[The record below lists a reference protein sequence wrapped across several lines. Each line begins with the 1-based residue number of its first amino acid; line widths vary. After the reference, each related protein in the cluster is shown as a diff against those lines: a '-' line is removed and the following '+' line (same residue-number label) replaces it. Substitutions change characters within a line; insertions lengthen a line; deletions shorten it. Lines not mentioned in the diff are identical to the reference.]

1 MRQYF
6 LDLKLSLLTG
16 TYFIISFAE
25 VDVAMKI
32 FAFILASGY
41 TLRRWYL
48 MEKNKNDNGGQ
59 INN

>member
-32 FAFILASGY
+32 IAFILASGY

-48 MEKNKNDNGGQ
+48 MEKSKNNEVK
-59 INN
+59 

>member
-16 TYFIISFAE
+16 TYFIISFAQ
-25 VDVAMKI
+25 VDVAMKVI
-32 FAFILASGY
+32 AFILASGY

-48 MEKNKNDNGGQ
+48 LEKSKKNETE
-59 INN
+59 

>member
-6 LDLKLSLLTG
+6 LDLKLSLFTG

-25 VDVAMKI
+25 VDVTMKI
-32 FAFILASGY
+32 IAFLIATGY

-48 MEKNKNDNGGQ
+48 MEKSKKNETE
-59 INN
+59 

>member
-32 FAFILASGY
+32 IAFIIATGY

-48 MEKNKNDNGGQ
+48 MEKSKKNETE
-59 INN
+59 

>member
-1 MRQYF
+1 MKQYF

-32 FAFILASGY
+32 IAFILASGY

-48 MEKNKNDNGGQ
+48 MEKSKNNEVK
-59 INN
+59 

>member
-32 FAFILASGY
+32 IAFILASGY

-48 MEKNKNDNGGQ
+48 MEKNKNNEAK
-59 INN
+59 

>member
-32 FAFILASGY
+32 IAFILASGY

-48 MEKNKNDNGGQ
+48 MEQSKKNETE
-59 INN
+59 

>member
-16 TYFIISFAE
+16 TYFIISFAQ

-32 FAFILASGY
+32 IAFIIATGY

-48 MEKNKNDNGGQ
+48 MEKSKKNETE
-59 INN
+59 

>member
-25 VDVAMKI
+25 VDVAMKVI
-32 FAFILASGY
+32 AFIIATGY

-48 MEKNKNDNGGQ
+48 MEKSKKNEAE
-59 INN
+59 

>member
-16 TYFIISFAE
+16 TYFAISFAN
-25 VDVAMKI
+25 VDATMKVL
-32 FAFILASGY
+32 AFILASGY

-48 MEKNKNDNGGQ
+48 MEKNKNGGQ
-59 INN
+59 NND

>member
-32 FAFILASGY
+32 IAFILASGY

-48 MEKNKNDNGGQ
+48 MEKNKNNEVK
-59 INN
+59 

>member
-16 TYFIISFAE
+16 TYFIISFAQ
-25 VDVAMKI
+25 VDVAMKVI
-32 FAFILASGY
+32 AFIIATGY

-48 MEKNKNDNGGQ
+48 MEKSKKNETE
-59 INN
+59 

>member
-6 LDLKLSLLTG
+6 LDLKLSILTG

-25 VDVAMKI
+25 VDAIMKVL
-32 FAFILASGY
+32 AFVLASGY

-48 MEKNKNDNGGQ
+48 MEKNKTNENRD
-59 INN
+59 

>member
-6 LDLKLSLLTG
+6 LDLKLSILTG

-25 VDVAMKI
+25 VDAIMKVL
-32 FAFILASGY
+32 AFILASGY

-48 MEKNKNDNGGQ
+48 MEKNKTNENRD
-59 INN
+59 